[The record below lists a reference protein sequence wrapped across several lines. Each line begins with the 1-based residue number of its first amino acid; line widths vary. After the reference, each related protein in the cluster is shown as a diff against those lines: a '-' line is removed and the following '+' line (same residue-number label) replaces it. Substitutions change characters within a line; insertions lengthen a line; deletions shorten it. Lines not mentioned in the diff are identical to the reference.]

1 MIVRVP
7 DLTEEV
13 REVEFRE
20 PAALLNAR
28 MDASPGWDDEHFDGD
43 LEVHGQLYRTE
54 SDVHFSGTVSG
65 QVRSVCPRC
74 LEEFVWPLR
83 RDFRF
88 VIVPARGGAEPEDD
102 EGIDHYSGDDLDLA
116 PLVCEQGLLALDPS
130 LLCSESCRG
139 LCAGCGANLNVE
151 ECRCAKRR

>member
-13 REVEFRE
+13 REVEFCE
-20 PAALLNAR
+20 PAAALNR
-28 MDASPGWDDEHFDGD
+28 RIDASPGWDDEHFVGD
-43 LEVHGQLYRTE
+43 LSVGGEIYR
-54 SDVHFSGTVSG
+54 SGHDVHFSGTVRG

-74 LEEFVWPLR
+74 LEEFVWPLQ

-88 VIVPARGGAEPEDD
+88 VIVPAGADEPEDD

-151 ECRCAKRR
+151 ECRCAKR